1 MVKTGSPGPL
11 IQIRGFFCF
20 PLSTLLPLRLS
31 AGQSVTTPSGSTY
44 FSGSTG
50 RPFTCTS

>member
-20 PLSTLLPLRLS
+20 RCPPFRLS
-31 AGQSVTTPSGSTY
+31 DGQSVTTPSGSTY